1 MLNLYSKLRR
11 ILSEKNEKWVGEKIG
26 YMLDISW
33 FLKTLDV
40 KESLNNNIFD
50 VDTVEVQ
57 GELIS

>member
-1 MLNLYSKLRR
+1 MK
-11 ILSEKNEKWVGEKIG
+11 KNEKWVGEKIG

-57 GELIS
+57 VELKGV

>member
-1 MLNLYSKLRR
+1 MKSGWGK
-11 ILSEKNEKWVGEKIG
+11 KIG